1 MHIKSV
7 HKKIIVVNNY
17 KMKFKNK
24 SKFMLNLLIGFIN

>member
-24 SKFMLNLLIGFIN
+24 SKFMLNLLTGFIN